1 VTVHQTV
8 LPLPGG
14 LDDTPVLN
22 CNSPEI
28 VIQPGVLLSTFPTH
42 GKAHPNAHL
51 NYTLGGRF
59 DVFFHHVTDAS
70 KTGTGRTLY
79 LGMIVQNA
87 TERTIFIKI
96 LNGVSY
102 ATKPDAVFINLQPV
116 IDNKKSNIFA
126 GPGDRVTLDLLRGHT
141 QHGWKKVITLAPG
154 ETKLLYCL
162 PLKVKDLTHPLNG
175 RSGVVQLYADGL
187 VHLASLAAFAPETK
201 SGERK
206 PKLGD
211 WLEILDEKPL
221 VSPRDKTPTAPSAKG
236 QLVYGR
242 VSGIANGA
250 IWRGEAINDRHLKHL
265 AIEPGHSISFPI
277 STVTGGTLG
286 TNQVQ
291 AAHML
296 ARYPDTA
303 YRANGNYGVLYDL
316 TLPIYNES
324 ETESKVELTF
334 QTPLKDWN
342 KADSLQFFE
351 EPPEHI
357 FFRGT
362 VKFEWTDR
370 EQKHHEQFTHLV
382 EKQGQ
387 SIEPL
392 VSLVLKPHERQDV
405 HFSFFYPPD
414 CTPPQALTV
423 NSKALPKGE
432 TGDETD
438 L

>member
-1 VTVHQTV
+1 VHQTV

-28 VIQPGVLLSTFPTH
+28 VNQSGILLSTFPPQE
-42 GKAHPNAHL
+42 KAHPNAHL
-51 NYTLGGRF
+51 NYALGGRF

-87 TERTIFIKI
+87 TERTIFVKI

-102 ATKPDAVFINLQPV
+102 ATKPDAIFMNLPAV
-116 IDNKKSNIFA
+116 IDNKKGNVYA
-126 GPGDRVTLDLLRGHT
+126 GPGDRVMLDLLKGRT
-141 QHGWKKVITLAPG
+141 QHGWKRVITLAPG
-154 ETKLLYCL
+154 ESKLLYCL
-162 PLKVKDLTHPLNG
+162 PLKVRDLAHPLNG

-187 VHLASLAAFAPETK
+187 VHLASVAEFAPEAK

-206 PKLGD
+206 PKLKEFMAVLND
-211 WLEILDEKPL
+211 RPL
-221 VSPRDKTPTAPSAKG
+221 VSPRDKTPTAPGAKG

-250 IWRGEAINDRHLKHL
+250 NWRGDAINDQHHKRL
-265 AIEPGHSISFPI
+265 AIETEHSFSFPI

-286 TNQVQ
+286 TNQIQ

-303 YRANGNYGVLYDL
+303 YRANGNYGVLYEL

-324 ETESKVELTF
+324 ETESKIAITF

-342 KADSLQFFE
+342 KSDSLQFFK
-351 EPPEHI
+351 EPPEHV
-357 FFRGT
+357 FFRGS

-370 EQKHHEQFTHLV
+370 DKKHHEQFTHLV

-387 SIEPL
+387 NIEPL
-392 VSLVLKPHERQDV
+392 VSLLLKPHEQQDV

-414 CTPPQALTV
+414 CTPPQVLTV
-423 NSKALPKGE
+423 ESTALPKVE
-432 TGDETD
+432 TGDEAD